1 MLALALRPSTI
12 VRPAQKF
19 DGTEVQD
26 TNIFVCVATLKWGAL
41 CWPLALFD
49 GNWCLDPAGSLH
61 WQFAVKITQF
71 VASRP
76 KPKLVSDSGIVIH
89 DSDIHFEHVIKACLR
104 SWSTE
109 LVFKDL
115 AYLAGI
121 MEVPNP
127 NSFGRLDLV
136 KAIADKFED
145 SEFTKEVCK
154 NEELK
159 MTKKKK
165 TTDHDGEMPD
175 GDEEEM
181 PDEEDEFAE
190 LLIAAL
196 DKDEAEE
203 FRKMRKRINNRFVGN
218 KKRKWAVWKQEA
230 LDAPRNF

>member
-1 MLALALRPSTI
+1 MLALALRPSMI
-12 VRPAQKF
+12 VKPAQNF

-61 WQFAVKITQF
+61 WQFVVKTTQF
-71 VASRP
+71 VACRP

-115 AYLAGI
+115 TYLAGM

-159 MTKKKK
+159 MKKK
-165 TTDHDGEMPD
+165 TKEDGESEEND
-175 GDEEEM
+175 NVEEEM
-181 PDEEDEFAE
+181 PDEEDEFAG
-190 LLIAAL
+190 LLIDAL

-203 FRKMRKRINNRFVGN
+203 FREMKKRINNRFVEN
-218 KKRKWAVWKQEA
+218 KKRKWAVWRQEA
-230 LDAPRNF
+230 LDAPRDF